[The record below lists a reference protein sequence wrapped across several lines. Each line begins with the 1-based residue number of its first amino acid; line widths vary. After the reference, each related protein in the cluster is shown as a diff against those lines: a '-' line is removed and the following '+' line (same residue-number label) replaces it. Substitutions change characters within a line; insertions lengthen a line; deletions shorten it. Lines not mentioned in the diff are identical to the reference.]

1 LNQFEFLFS
10 LYGLLLGLGVA
21 DLASG
26 FSRAYDKRKTQ
37 PIGWLAPALGALLIC
52 DLLTFWLAAW
62 EYREWQVTY
71 LLALGATIVGLIYYF
86 AASQV
91 FPREG
96 STETPEDHAMS
107 RRKLV
112 AASILAI
119 NVIVFFGPA
128 FAQLVQ
134 YGAPALPPN
143 LVNAVYAALLIW
155 LFFTPSPRQAAIA
168 AWLGVAVL
176 ILMGILVWAFV
187 VLS

>member
-1 LNQFEFLFS
+1 MSQFEFLFS

-37 PIGWLAPALGALLIC
+37 PIGWLAPGLSALLIC

-62 EYREWQVTY
+62 RYRDWEVTY
-71 LLALGATIVGLIYYF
+71 FLALGAAAVGLTYYF

-96 STETPEDHAMS
+96 SAESANAHAMS

-112 AASILAI
+112 AASVFII
-119 NVIVFFGPA
+119 NAVVFFVPMIVRLFQGDADAPP
-128 FAQLVQ
+128 
-134 YGAPALPPN
+134 GA
-143 LVNAVYAALLIW
+143 LVNALYAAILAWIALAP
-155 LFFTPSPRQAAIA
+155 TPRQAAVA
-168 AWLGVAVL
+168 AWSGVASL
-176 ILMGILVWAFV
+176 IVAAALFAL
-187 VLS
+187 